1 MRPLNSELLKEK
13 INEYFNYIKT
23 IYLNEFSKYL
33 QENTKQFI
41 KESED
46 IFHFEE
52 DLTFRVTNQKKIIF
66 HLDLKTFVEEN
77 NLTDENNLKDIS
89 ENGKSYISY
98 LIENQE
104 NVYEVIKLKIL
115 KEIIYYFCQGNPD
128 VITIGTIDSL
138 TEYLGD
144 KYKLP
149 YEKWI
154 PSKEKEV
161 SNYLK
166 MENKKVFVIHR
177 LDYDTSGVIMF
188 AKNQKVQKLYQDN
201 WNNLAKKREYTA
213 TVEGITNSKGHIES
227 YLKMSKTLQVYSSKN
242 KDGLLAITDYERIKY
257 NNKYSLVKIL
267 ISTGRRNQIRCHM
280 ADIGHPILGDNRYA
294 KKKNDPLGRL
304 ALHANRLEIINPI
317 SNKLMIF
324 TSEIPKE
331 FYDIVK

>member
-1 MRPLNSELLKEK
+1 MDKFIVKEKDELYNYLRNNLNKSKNNIKSLLK
-13 INEYFNYIKT
+13 NECIYVNNNVITKYNYVVNSGDIISIGKT
-23 IYLNEFSKYL
+23 ITYKDVNL
-33 QENTKQFI
+33 
-41 KESED
+41 
-46 IFHFEE
+46 
-52 DLTFRVTNQKKIIF
+52 KIIYE
-66 HLDLKTFVEEN
+66 DS
-77 NLTDENNLKDIS
+77 DI
-89 ENGKSYISY
+89 I
-98 LIENQE
+98 
-104 NVYEVIKLKIL
+104 VIDKPTKIL
-115 KEIIYYFCQGNPD
+115 
-128 VITIGTIDSL
+128 TISN
-138 TEYLGD
+138 
-144 KYKLP
+144 
-149 YEKWI
+149 
-154 PSKEKEV
+154 SKEKEKTLYREV

-280 ADIGHPILGDNRYA
+280 YDIGHPIVGDLRY
-294 KKKNDPLGRL
+294 KSKDNSLGRL